1 MATAGWNPD
10 ESRRDGVVR
19 SVQVSGGWLLL
30 AKHPLSFDVNVR
42 EGKPSNTKNN
52 RMKASFSGRWHGY
65 NTLAALALAQH
76 ALPYFCFVF

>member
-1 MATAGWNPD
+1 M
-10 ESRRDGVVR
+10 
-19 SVQVSGGWLLL
+19 
-30 AKHPLSFDVNVR
+30 AKHSLSFDVNVR

-76 ALPYFCFVF
+76 ALSYSSVLCFERAESRRSFKSLLIIVVAL